1 MRVGVGDRREQRL
14 GVRVLRRL
22 EELVTWSLLYDASE
36 VHHADLIAEVTHD
49 GEVMGDEEVG
59 QVEALLELSQEVY
72 DLGLDGDVERA
83 HRLIEEEELR
93 L

>member
-1 MRVGVGDRREQRL
+1 
-14 GVRVLRRL
+14 VLRGL
-22 EELVTWSLLYDASE
+22 EELVSRRLLDDAPE
-36 VHHADLIAEVTHD
+36 VHHADFIAEVTHD

-72 DLGLDGDVERA
+72 DLSLDGDVECA
-83 HRLIEEEELR
+83 HRLIEEQELG